1 MVIADELYLL
11 LTKDDGKPDQA
22 FAQNGYGL
30 AAAVLT
36 DLIAQQR
43 VVLDGPAKKAK
54 VRVVSQAP
62 TGHPALDAALARVQ
76 DKDGKPFKSYL
87 GDGKVAQEEA
97 IAQALVDQG
106 VLEWGEKGFL
116 GIGKRR
122 TPVRQPGPEQ
132 QIRQRL
138 AAVLAGAAQPTVVDA
153 SLLSILQGMD
163 VAHKVLAREVGELSK
178 KDLKKRIQEIAEGL
192 PAGDAVAS
200 AIQDLNVVMLTAVI
214 IPVVVTGGSS

>member
-1 MVIADELYLL
+1 MIIADQLYLL

-43 VVLDGPAKKAK
+43 IVLDGPAKKAN
-54 VRVVSQAP
+54 VRVVSIAP
-62 TGHPALDAALARVQ
+62 TGHLALDAALARVQ
-76 DKDGKPFKSYL
+76 AKEGKPFKNYVS
-87 GDGKVAQEEA
+87 DGKVAQEEA
-97 IAQALVDQG
+97 IAQSLIDQG
-106 VLEWGEKGFL
+106 ILEWGEKGFL

-122 TPVRQPGPEQ
+122 TPVRNPVPEQ

-138 AAVLAGAAQPTVVDA
+138 AGVLAGATGPTIVDA
-153 SLLSILQGMD
+153 ALLSILQGMD
-163 VAHKVLAREVGELSK
+163 VAHKVLADEAGDLSK
-178 KDLKKRIQEIAEGL
+178 EQLKERIKQIAADL

-200 AIQDLNVVMLTAVI
+200 AVQDLTIVMVSAVI
-214 IPVVVTGGSS
+214 IPIVVTGGS